1 MASFYLRE
9 SSEVKEDTDAES
21 CCLCAPLGCGD
32 VCVGERPAGCFSLE
46 HISLDLII
54 GSRRNLILSLLRD
67 KIVILLYA
75 GSPVITAAGPSFSTY
90 ITSLGERICGVLSW
104 CSRITGCTG

>member
-1 MASFYLRE
+1 M
-9 SSEVKEDTDAES
+9 KEDTDAES
-21 CCLCAPLGCGD
+21 CRLCAPLGCGD

-90 ITSLGERICGVLSW
+90 ITSLGERICGVLS
-104 CSRITGCTG
+104 CAPE